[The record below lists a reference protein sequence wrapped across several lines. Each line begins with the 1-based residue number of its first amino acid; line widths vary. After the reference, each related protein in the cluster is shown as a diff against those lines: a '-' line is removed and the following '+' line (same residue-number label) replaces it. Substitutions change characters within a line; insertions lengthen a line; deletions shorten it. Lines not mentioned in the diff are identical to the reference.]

1 MREEVSTQYNMNI
14 RLISVV
20 LSTVS
25 AYQHLNVPLHK
36 SVKNKTEIME
46 FIKDAIEC
54 VLKTPDGVDESVMVL
69 KFDIH
74 KIPARVKGSSALF

>member
-1 MREEVSTQYNMNI
+1 MSTQYNMNI

-20 LSTVS
+20 LSTIS

-54 VLKTPDGVDESVMVL
+54 VLQTPAGVDETVMVF

-74 KIPARVKGSSALF
+74 KIPARVKDSSALF

>member
-1 MREEVSTQYNMNI
+1 MCPRNIITYEYSANQYSPIN
-14 RLISVV
+14 SQC
-20 LSTVS
+20 LSTFK
-25 AYQHLNVPLHK
+25 PLHK